1 MEEQIERLENLINEQ
16 KTIIENQNKKIDD
29 LSNLLKNHKHS
40 GVETIDIKGII
51 EKSSGVSLGLQQD
64 TDGNRYPTVSPTPE
78 RYLALQVDG
87 REIAPRVDATT
98 QLGDDDYRFF
108 KLYLSSSLKIGTT
121 ELTEAQLQALL
132 ALI

>member
-16 KTIIENQNKKIDD
+16 KVMIENQNKKIDE
-29 LSNLLKNHKHS
+29 LSNLLRNHNH
-40 GVETIDIKGII
+40 GGIETTDIKTII

-64 TDGNRYPTVSPTPE
+64 TDGHSYPTVSPTSE
-78 RYLALQVDG
+78 RYLVLQVDG

-108 KLYLSSSLKIGTT
+108 QLYLSSSLKIGTT
-121 ELTEAQLQALL
+121 ELTEAQLQDLL